1 MWCLYVHAMLMC
13 VLVAKLCP
21 ILYNPM
27 DSSLPASSVHGVS
40 QARILQCIAFLQ
52 GIFLIQGSNLCL
64 LHFQWIFTT
73 EPPVYARILMHICLY
88 IESVHFPIY
97 FSNVNQ
103 NMELIIYYLFS
114 RLTILEKALT
124 YLPMS
129 IDFWYFYEII
139 QSNRNRI
146 VGFE

>member
-73 EPPVYARILMHICLY
+73 EPHVYAHVCVHICLY
-88 IESVHFPIY
+88 IESVHFPIC
-97 FSNVNQ
+97 FSKCKLEYGTFYLLSILETYNFRKG
-103 NMELIIYYLFS
+103 IDLFS
-114 RLTILEKALT
+114 H
-124 YLPMS
+124 
-129 IDFWYFYEII
+129 
-139 QSNRNRI
+139 
-146 VGFE
+146 VH